1 MSYEKERHAGWLELF
16 YDLVFAAAIAQL
28 GQNLSHAVTI
38 FGFLNYVT
46 LFVIVVWAWTGAT
59 FYATRFDVD
68 DLVHRIL
75 VLLQMGGAVAL
86 AVNIHDA
93 MDETSIGFALS
104 YITIRIFLI
113 MDYLRTG
120 FKIVETSS
128 LTRKYVIGFSFTVI
142 LWLISLFVPSSFRYI
157 VWISALIIDIVIT
170 VVITKK
176 HFDLSPNKF
185 HLSERFGLFVIIV
198 LGETVFGLVTTLA
211 IKDLSTIAVFGM
223 GSGITIAFGLWWIYF
238 DTVDGSAIRALKE
251 QRRIGIYLSWLYLHF
266 PLLIG
271 IASLG
276 DGISHLIKADQI
288 LPISYPERW
297 LMCISVA
304 LCLLS
309 IGFIHIII
317 FEANSL
323 RIIGLKW
330 FFYRFISALAVL
342 TMAIVDIKITPIT
355 LLFAI
360 SLICIIQ
367 VAIDLRNHPHHRVFK
382 L

>member
-1 MSYEKERHAGWLELF
+1 
-16 YDLVFAAAIAQL
+16 
-28 GQNLSHAVTI
+28 
-38 FGFLNYVT
+38 
-46 LFVIVVWAWTGAT
+46 
-59 FYATRFDVD
+59 
-68 DLVHRIL
+68 
-75 VLLQMGGAVAL
+75 MGGAVAL

-128 LTRKYVIGFSFTVI
+128 LTRKYVIGFSFTAM

-170 VVITKK
+170 VVITRK

-185 HLSERFGLFVIIV
+185 HLPERFGLFVIIV
-198 LGETVFGLVTTLA
+198 LGETVFGLVATLA
-211 IKDLSTIAVFGM
+211 IKDLSTITVFGM

-238 DTVDGSAIRALKE
+238 DIVDGSAIRALKE

-276 DGISHLIKADQI
+276 DGISHLIRADQI

-309 IGFIHIII
+309 IGFIHLII

-323 RIIGLKW
+323 RITGLKW

-342 TMAIVDIKITPIT
+342 MMAIVDIKITPIT

-367 VAIDLRNHPHHRVFK
+367 VAIDLRNHPHHRIFK

>member
-86 AVNIHDA
+86 AVNIHDS
-93 MDETSIGFALS
+93 MDKTSIGFALS

-211 IKDLSTIAVFGM
+211 IKDLSTITVFGM

-367 VAIDLRNHPHHRVFK
+367 VAIDLRYHPHHRVFK